1 MSAYST
7 GSGASATRPASA
19 APTLQ
24 PYAAAGANALT
35 GAALRAKRLVYVPN
49 QMSGT
54 VQVIDPAMYRVV
66 ARYPVPASP
75 EHVVPSFDFS
85 RLWVNSDAGNALT
98 PIDPVTGRPGRPV
111 DVRDP
116 YNLYF
121 TTDGRFALVMASRFR
136 AIDVRD
142 ARTNA
147 LRPLDPGAH
156 VCRGEPRRLLGRP
169 ALPPGQ
175 LRVQRAPA
183 RRRRGCYLGPQ
194 GARPQRHPDPWS
206 HYAGAQARRMP
217 GPKAQ
222 IAASASAMPQDVR
235 LSPDGRFFMVA
246 DMLRNGVWFVDV
258 ATQSVHHFVPM
269 GLGAHGLYPSR
280 DARRVFVSN
289 RDASSIE
296 VFDASTNALV
306 TTWRLPGGATPDMG
320 DVTADGAQLWLSGR
334 YSSEVYVVDTRS
346 GKLLHRIPTDPGPH
360 GLLVWSQPGRF
371 SLGHTGNTR

>member
-1 MSAYST
+1 MSTFST
-7 GSGASATRPASA
+7 GRGAPATRPTSA
-19 APTLQ
+19 APTLP
-24 PYAAAGANALT
+24 PYAAAGANRLT

-54 VQVIDPAMYRVV
+54 VQVIDPATYRVV

-121 TTDGRFALVMASRFR
+121 TPAGQSALVMASRFR

-142 ARTNA
+142 TRTMRFVRSIPVPMCAGVNHADDSADLRFLLVSCEFSGRLVVVNA
-147 LRPLDPGAH
+147 AATRVLKVLDLNGIRTPGATTP
-156 VCRGEPRRLLGRP
+156 E
-169 ALPPGQ
+169 
-175 LRVQRAPA
+175 
-183 RRRRGCYLGPQ
+183 
-194 GARPQRHPDPWS
+194 
-206 HYAGAQARRMP
+206 QARMMP

-222 IAASASAMPQDVR
+222 VAGGASAMPQDVR

-258 ATQSVHHFVPM
+258 ATQSVHHFVPT

-280 DARRVFVSN
+280 DAKRVFVSN
-289 RDASSIE
+289 RDPSSIG

-334 YSSEVYVVDTRS
+334 YSAEVYVIDTRS

-360 GLLVWSQPGRF
+360 GLLVWPQPGRF